1 MTTPPRGGQPPH
13 PAGHAS
19 RLAGL
24 TVQGWFRLVF
34 AVLAVLALAAVVII
48 ARLPAAGSEDWAFGT
63 VVAVFVL
70 AALAL
75 AVALQRGVVRPLAR
89 LRAASRRV
97 VGGDYAHR
105 IELAGPADVRA
116 VAADVDAMRSE
127 LVTALQE
134 ARASQEVTARQAAE
148 LDAQA
153 AELLRS
159 NAELEQFAY
168 VASHD
173 LQEPLRK
180 VASFCQLLEKRYGD
194 QLDERGRQYIGFAV
208 DGAKRMQ
215 VLINDLLAFSRVG
228 RGSEVRVRLPLDE
241 PLDAALAA
249 IGTAIDES
257 GAVIERPGWLPE
269 VMGDATLLGMLWQ
282 NLIGN
287 GIKFRV
293 PGRSPVVRITAAES
307 DGGGW
312 EFCVQD
318 NGIGIP
324 AEFAEKVFVI
334 FQRLHSRE
342 AYSGTGIGLALSKRI
357 VEFHGGEIG
366 LDDTYT
372 GGTRICFTLPGL
384 ADPGQDETSGHDGA
398 VGGQQGSA
406 GPDEAAD
413 ASTEGIPA

>member
-1 MTTPPRGGQPPH
+1 
-13 PAGHAS
+13 
-19 RLAGL
+19 
-24 TVQGWFRLVF
+24 
-34 AVLAVLALAAVVII
+34 VLAVLALAAVVII
-48 ARLPAAGSEDWAFGT
+48 AQLPAAGSEDWAFGT

-75 AVALQRGVVRPLAR
+75 AVALQRWVVRPLAR

-105 IELAGPADVRA
+105 IELAGPADLRA

-180 VASFCQLLEKRYGD
+180 VASFCQLLEKRYGG

-228 RGSEVRVRLPLDE
+228 RGSEVRVRLPLDGT
-241 PLDAALAA
+241 LDAALAA

-257 GAVIERPGWLPE
+257 GAVIERPGRLPE

-293 PGRSPVVRITAAES
+293 PGRNPVVRITAAES

-342 AYSGTGIGLALSKRI
+342 AYPGTGIGLALSKRI

-384 ADPGQDETSGHDGA
+384 ADPSQDETSGHEGA